1 MREKKKK
8 ESHNPSTSSYL
19 PNTNVCAYECGLMHI
34 INSLNTKKKNNNDK
48 KTFNAEV
55 FHDECSSCN
64 AVLKNLFTVQK

>member
-34 INSLNTKKKNNNDK
+34 INSLNTKKKTTTTK
-48 KTFNAEV
+48 KLSMLRFFMMNA
-55 FHDECSSCN
+55 
-64 AVLKNLFTVQK
+64 AAAMLF